1 MIIFTPIRD
10 IPVELLE
17 AKRIRQVVKYNLS
30 SYYSDVPTLN
40 MLIPSSE
47 YIPEELMEGDCSLPV
62 FDIEYHK
69 FIFENNEAFMQ
80 FMNLIIPVFGSPEVL
95 VQILINQSEFRD
107 IITESLIKLIQQRYG
122 YNAYIVNEV
131 DDFLYTEESSMSIPG
146 LFIMDQ
152 DLHRWRSLMPV
163 QEYDMYE

>member
-17 AKRIRQVVKYNLS
+17 AKRIRQVVRYNLS

-47 YIPEELMEGDCSLPV
+47 YIAEELMEGDCSLPV

-152 DLHRWRSLMPV
+152 DLYRWRSLMPV